1 MKEKFN
7 RLFRNTNPAM
17 LIVLLILL
25 VNNMLNSN
33 QSIGAWIVDQLLILP
48 GIIIGLTFHEAAH
61 GYVSH
66 WLGDP
71 TPKLQGRLSLNP
83 MSHIDPIGFI
93 ALFFCGFGWGQ
104 PVEINPAYYKHR
116 RRDEFLVSI
125 AGVVTNLIIA
135 VLASFAIKGF
145 CSLVDWQ
152 LYGVNEI
159 IFYILYYIVAINLV
173 LMVFNLIPIP
183 PLDGF
188 GLVTEAF
195 DLRRYDWYWT
205 IYNNGPMILMIAII
219 FDVTDFILTPA
230 VNFFIN
236 LLL

>member
-1 MKEKFN
+1 MKENFKGI
-7 RLFRNTNPAM
+7 FRNTNPAI
-17 LIVLLILL
+17 LIVLLALL
-25 VNNMLNSN
+25 VNNMLSSN
-33 QSIGAWIVDQLLILP
+33 QSIGDWIKDQLIILP

-61 GYVSH
+61 GFVSH

-83 MSHIDPIGFI
+83 MRHIDPIGFL

-135 VLASFAIKGF
+135 VIASFAIKGF
-145 CSLVDWQ
+145 LNFVSWQ
-152 LYGVNEI
+152 IYGANEI
-159 IFYILYYIVAINLV
+159 IFYVLYYIMAINLV
-173 LMVFNLIPIP
+173 LMIFNLIPIP

-188 GLVTEAF
+188 GLVTEIF
-195 DLRRYDWYWT
+195 DLRKYDWYWPL
-205 IYNNGPMILMIAII
+205 YKNGYIILMLVII
-219 FDVTDFILTPA
+219 FDITSMIISPI

-236 LLL
+236 ILL

>member
-1 MKEKFN
+1 MKENFKG
-7 RLFRNTNPAM
+7 LFRNTNPAI
-17 LIVLLILL
+17 LIVLLALL
-25 VNNMLNSN
+25 VNNMLSSN
-33 QSIGAWIVDQLLILP
+33 QSIGDWIKDQLIILP

-61 GYVSH
+61 GFVSH

-83 MSHIDPIGFI
+83 MRHIDPVGFL

-104 PVEINPAYYKHR
+104 HVEINPAYYKHR

-135 VLASFAIKGF
+135 VIASFAIKGF
-145 CSLVDWQ
+145 LNFVSWQ
-152 LYGVNEI
+152 IYGVNEI
-159 IFYILYYIVAINLV
+159 IFYVLYYIMAINLV
-173 LMVFNLIPIP
+173 LMIFNLIPIP

-188 GLVTEAF
+188 GLVTEIF
-195 DLRRYDWYWT
+195 DLRKYDWYWPL
-205 IYNNGPMILMIAII
+205 YKNGYIILMLVII
-219 FDVTDFILTPA
+219 FDITSMIISPV

-236 LLL
+236 ILL